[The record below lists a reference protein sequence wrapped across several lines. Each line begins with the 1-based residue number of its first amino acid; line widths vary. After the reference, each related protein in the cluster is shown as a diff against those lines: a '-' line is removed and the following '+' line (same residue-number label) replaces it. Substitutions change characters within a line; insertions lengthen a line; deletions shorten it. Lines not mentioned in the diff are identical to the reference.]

1 MFMKKFFLLSPV
13 LWLGKIIVYL
23 FIFFVVL
30 GVIIYAIANSPWV
43 IKKAI
48 DSFAPDYNITYSRIY
63 GNILTGVKIDDI
75 RYNKQLLSRY
85 ASVQWNPDNLLQKK
99 IVINHVS
106 LNQVNVDTIKGL
118 VSAFSG
124 ESNESSTPFMFDVQ
138 IKTLHISIDPFIE
151 EGMTFNA
158 IEIEAKDILYADEE
172 IEVGHSTLKV
182 DSNVSKILLRAS
194 LAEDI
199 LNVDEL
205 NVQDLDVL
213 ALQHLFASAED
224 ESMVTEKKNST
235 KIEESP
241 NPLIPKEVRVRRLS
255 IGIVP
260 FVYDSVEVN
269 GLTLGMKDALFD
281 IPTLVL
287 NEAAVS
293 IDTKTNLTNAT
304 HQGEIKNNQL
314 IGNLKLLPKEAL
326 FTTYDLPLNPEAL
339 RELDIHVDVSKERI
353 IVNIDTNISQLLK
366 AEKDAF
372 NVDIDSL
379 KSTATYDIDTAHLN
393 VKSKAEVSTPYAEHI
408 MVDNVFTM
416 DDTISYTGDVLIK
429 QIIGVDAKYVKAL
442 NDLKLTYTG
451 DEKSINTMIDSAM
464 LVGKFI
470 SDDFKK
476 ANLHLKSKE
485 ALMLRDYVTLPAE
498 LNASKASVE
507 IDLPLSFESN
517 ASYLATVKIKSNV
530 ANIDANVSYKDTL
543 HLVSLINVPK
553 DSLLRPYS
561 TELKW
566 DALMPIKV
574 EADLLDKGI
583 EAKVLAGTL
592 QTKAKYDFNTTQ
604 VKGTIK
610 LGGLQA
616 NISGIAQKEIKI
628 DSSIT
633 AVPLLMKSIS
643 EIYTFE
649 ALPKVEG
656 SAKISLLVK
665 ELTTAKL
672 SLRSPM
678 LVYHSDHKTAMDI
691 SYIDMSVQ
699 CEEGKVVLEYYKV
712 TVKGEKIYATKP
724 STLSFTDNLLT
735 LKPLWVNDTLKAEGS
750 YDLETKKGKVLVNAD
765 TLHIS
770 HEMIDLDS
778 NIDIIILL
786 DGNKTNVKGK
796 VVLLGGDIHYDLSK
810 KSFASDSDILIVQDM
825 KDEEPSVFMDNL
837 SLEVQVSSKKPLVY
851 KKGAINM
858 KAKVDVGIHKAEHA
872 ELLVLGTVEVLK
884 GGTYM
889 FQDKK
894 FVIDSGSVHF
904 TGNPSKPLLDIKV
917 KYQALNHLVTIGI
930 TGSADLPQISF
941 SSKPSLSKEQILSLI
956 LFDTEAGAGTN
967 SGDDMM
973 KMMGGAMAKSAL
985 NNLGVKIDHLVLGEG
1000 NSVEIGKKLT
1010 DKITIIYVNDIVSEV
1025 KLKYKH
1031 GKHTES
1037 IIGASEQSQSY
1048 DIIYKMDF

>member
-1 MFMKKFFLLSPV
+1 MSMKKLFLLSPV
-13 LWLGKIIVYL
+13 LWLGKMIVYL
-23 FIFFVVL
+23 LVFMVVL
-30 GVIIYAIANSPWV
+30 GVAIYAIANSPWV

-75 RYNKQLLSRY
+75 QYNKQLLSKY
-85 ASVQWNPDNLLQKK
+85 ASVQWNPDDLLQKK

-106 LNQVNVDTIKGL
+106 FKDVNVDAIKGL
-118 VSAFSG
+118 VSAFST

-138 IKTLHISIDPFIE
+138 IKNLHISIDPFIE
-151 EGMTFNA
+151 EGITFNS
-158 IEIEAKDILYADEE
+158 IDVEAKDVLYAHDA
-172 IEVGHSTLKV
+172 IEVAHSTLKL
-182 DSNVSKILLRAS
+182 DSNVTKILLKAS
-194 LAEDI
+194 LEENVF
-199 LNVDEL
+199 NVDEL
-205 NVQDLDVL
+205 SVQDLDVL
-213 ALQHLFASAED
+213 ALQQLFISD
-224 ESMVTEKKNST
+224 ENESIVTEENST
-235 KIEESP
+235 KTEESQ
-241 NPLIPKEVRVRRLS
+241 NSFIPKEVRVRTLS
-255 IGIVP
+255 IGILP
-260 FVYDSVEVN
+260 LVYDSVEVD

-287 NEAAVS
+287 KKAAVS
-293 IDTKTNLTNAT
+293 IDAKTNLTNAI
-304 HQGEIKNNQL
+304 HQGHIKNNQL
-314 IGNLKLLPKEAL
+314 TGNLKLLPKGAL
-326 FTTYDLPLNPEAL
+326 FTTYDLPLNPKAL
-339 RELDIHVDVSKERI
+339 RKLDIHVDISKERI
-353 IVNIDTNISQLLK
+353 IANIDTNISQLLK
-366 AEKDAF
+366 ADKDAF

-379 KSTATYDIDTAHLN
+379 ESTATYDIDSAHLN

-408 MVDNVFTM
+408 MVDNIFTM

-442 NDLKLTYTG
+442 NDLKLTYFG
-451 DEKSINTMIDSAM
+451 NEKSIHTTIDSAG
-464 LVGKFI
+464 LKGTFT
-470 SDDFKK
+470 SDDFKE
-476 ANLHLKSKE
+476 ANLHLESKE
-485 ALMLRDYVTLPAE
+485 ALVLRDYVTLPTE
-498 LNASKASVE
+498 LNTSKASVE
-507 IDLPLSFESN
+507 IDVPLTFESN
-517 ASYLATVKIKSNV
+517 ASYVATVKIKSNV

-543 HLVSLINVPK
+543 HLVSLVDVPK

-561 TELKW
+561 AELKW

-574 EADLLDKGI
+574 EADLLEEGI

-592 QTKAKYDFNTTQ
+592 QTKAKYDFNATE
-604 VKGTIK
+604 VKGIIN

-616 NISGIAQKEIKI
+616 NISGVAQKEIKI

-643 EIYTFE
+643 DIYTLE

-656 SAKISLLVK
+656 SAKISLLIK
-665 ELTTAKL
+665 ELKTAKL
-672 SLRSPM
+672 SVSSPL

-691 SYIDMSVQ
+691 SDIDMSVQ
-699 CEEGKVVLEYYKV
+699 YEEGKVVLEHYSV
-712 TVKGEKIYATKP
+712 TVKDEKTYATKP
-724 STLSFTDNLLT
+724 STLSFSENLLT

-778 NIDIIILL
+778 NIDIITLL

-837 SLEVQVSSKKPLVY
+837 SVEMQVSSKKPLVY

-858 KAKVDVGIHKAEHA
+858 KAKVDVGIHKAEHS
-872 ELLVLGTVEVLK
+872 ELLVLGSVEVLK

-889 FQDKK
+889 FQNKK
-894 FVIDSGSVHF
+894 FVIDSGFVHF

-941 SSKPSLSKEQILSLI
+941 SSKPSLNKEQILSLI

-985 NNLGVKIDHLVLGEG
+985 NNIGIKLDHLVLGEG
-1000 NSVEIGKKLT
+1000 NSVEVGKKLT

-1031 GKHTES
+1031 GRHTES
-1037 IIGASEQSQSY
+1037 VIGASEESQSY